1 LLSRGQELGPVGY
14 GLAVR
19 SRSLLVAIGVVVL
32 VGLATLALRQF
43 GPRPQVS
50 QADMLTGA
58 DVDVVSSDLNAAF
71 AQWRVLIDFRNPYVA
86 DVTRPGSDQPVM
98 RCSTKTYFEASV
110 NHKDVTAV
118 TPLTPEGGRDLN
130 CWTSRPGA
138 SPPTAPTAS
147 GS

>member
-1 LLSRGQELGPVGY
+1 LLSRGQEPARVGY
-14 GLAVR
+14 RLAVR
-19 SRSLLVAIGVVVL
+19 SRSLLVALGAVVL

-43 GPRPQVS
+43 GPRPKVS

-71 AQWRVLIDFRNPYVA
+71 AQWQVLIDFRNPYLA

-118 TPLTPEGGRDLN
+118 TPLTPAGGRDLN
-130 CWTSRPGA
+130 CWTARPGS
-138 SPPTAPTAS
+138 SPPAVPSAP
-147 GS
+147 

>member
-1 LLSRGQELGPVGY
+1 MGY

-19 SRSLLVAIGVVVL
+19 SRSLLVALGVIML

-43 GPRPQVS
+43 GPRPRVS
-50 QADMLTGA
+50 QADMLSGA

-71 AQWRVLIDFRNPYVA
+71 AQWQVLVDFRNPYVA

-118 TPLTPEGGRDLN
+118 TPLSPKGGRDLN
-130 CWTSRPGA
+130 CWTSRPGTPLPAAPSA
-138 SPPTAPTAS
+138 SA
-147 GS
+147 G